1 MIKNIIFDFDGV
13 LVDSEILVSKS
24 IKKYLSKRNIDF
36 EEDNFSKYVG
46 NKTINIVSNLSSKF
60 NIKDEQAF
68 FNEIMRMTKELY
80 KTELKPIDGVIDFIK
95 KTNYNKL
102 IGSNNISERIL
113 YGLKK
118 TNLNLYFKAKDIF
131 AFDLVGIPK
140 PHPDIYLRAIKDN
153 SIKKS
158 ETIIIEDSVA
168 GVSAGVAAGV
178 KVIGITAGSHWY
190 NGRSD
195 KELYDAGAYDVV
207 NKYEDVL
214 LTLEKL

>member
-24 IKKYLSKRNIDF
+24 IKKYLSNRHIDF
-36 EEDNFSKYVG
+36 NEDNFSKYIG
-46 NKTINIVSNLSSKF
+46 NKTINIVSKLSSKF

-80 KTELKPIDGVIDFIK
+80 KTELQPIDGVIDFIK
-95 KTNYNKL
+95 NINYNKL

-118 TNLNLYFKAKDIF
+118 TNLNLYFNEKDIF

-140 PHPDIYLRAIKDN
+140 PRPDIFLRAIKEN
-153 SIKKS
+153 NFKKS

-168 GVSAGVAAGV
+168 GVCAGVAADI
-178 KVIGITAGSHWY
+178 KVIGITAGSHWHS
-190 NGRSD
+190 GRSD